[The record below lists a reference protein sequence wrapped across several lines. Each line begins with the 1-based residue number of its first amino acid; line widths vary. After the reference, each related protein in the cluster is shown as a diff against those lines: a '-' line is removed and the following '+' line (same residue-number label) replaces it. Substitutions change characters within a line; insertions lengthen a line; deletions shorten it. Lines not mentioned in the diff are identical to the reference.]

1 MPILGIGYIFSI
13 SMIKPFKQK
22 TLDRL
27 KKAKGQMEGIIKMVN
42 EGKNCVDIV
51 TQVLALE
58 GSLNAVSHLVL
69 ESHLNSCGVK
79 ILSSKNSKQKEKFI
93 KEIIKIV
100 DFSGR

>member
-1 MPILGIGYIFSI
+1 
-13 SMIKPFKQK
+13 MIEPFKQK
-22 TLDRL
+22 TLARL
-27 KKAKGQMEGIIKMVN
+27 KKAKGQLEGIMKMV
-42 EGKNCVDIV
+42 EGDTYCVDVV

-69 ESHLNSCGVK
+69 ESHLNSCGAK
-79 ILSSKNSKQKEKFI
+79 MLGSKNPKEKEKFI